1 MKRYDLKKI
10 IAISLTVA
18 ALTVQFSFGQ
28 TSKNKNVLFIAVD
41 DLKPLLGCYGV
52 TNIITPNI
60 DKLAK
65 DGVIFSNAHCQ
76 YAICSPSRASLLTGM
91 RPDYTQIWDFKARMR
106 DINPDI
112 LTIPQYFKNS
122 GYFSIGMGKVFDGRG
137 CDGWD
142 TQDVSSW
149 SEPLRIMGRN
159 EIYLYNKDPKKKPST
174 EMAIVN
180 DYAYKDGVI
189 AQTAMK
195 ELQTLSKQDKPFF
208 LAVGFL
214 KPHLPFCAPKKY
226 WDMYDRADIKLPK
239 YRKLPEGSPSYAF
252 QDSWEL
258 KGGYSD
264 IERGKPIPEA
274 KQKELIHGYMAC
286 VTYIDKL
293 IGELID
299 ELKATGQY
307 DNTIIV
313 LWGDHGWHLGDHGMF
328 CKHTNYEQA
337 TRSPLIFSGA
347 AIKTKDLNCSSP
359 TEFVDIFPTLCDLA
373 GLKTPE
379 QLDGISLL
387 PILDGKKTSVKDFAV
402 SQFGRNTSGKT
413 LMGYTYRDNRYR
425 YTAWVQKDFKKG
437 ERTGPVIDE
446 EFFDY
451 ETDPQETKNLINE
464 PKYSDEI
471 NRMRAIHKKNHK

>member
-1 MKRYDLKKI
+1 MEYDFKKVL
-10 IAISLTVA
+10 AISLTIA
-18 ALTVQFSFGQ
+18 ALTVQFAYGQ
-28 TSKNKNVLFIAVD
+28 TAKHKNVLFIAVD
-41 DLKPLLGCYGV
+41 DLKPMLGCYGV

-60 DKLAK
+60 DQLATN
-65 DGVIFSNAHCQ
+65 GVIFSNAHCQ

-91 RPDYTQIWDFKARMR
+91 RPDYTQIWDFKSRMR

-122 GYFSIGMGKVFDGRG
+122 GYTSIGMGKIFDGRG

-142 TQDVSSW
+142 TQDVPSW
-149 SEPLRIMGRN
+149 SEPLRMVGRGLV
-159 EIYLYNKDPKKKPST
+159 YLNTTDPKKKPST
-174 EMAIVN
+174 EIADVN
-180 DYAYKDGVI
+180 DYAYKDGLI
-189 AQTAMK
+189 AQTAIQ

-226 WDMYDRADIKLPK
+226 WDMYNREDIKLPY

-258 KGGYSD
+258 KGGYTD
-264 IERGKPIPEA
+264 IDRRKPIPEA

-293 IGELID
+293 VGEVID
-299 ELKATGQY
+299 ELKATDQY
-307 DNTIIV
+307 ENTIIV

-347 AIKTKDLNCSSP
+347 SIKAKDIDCSSP

-373 GLKTPE
+373 GLKKPAH
-379 QLDGISLL
+379 LDGTSLL
-387 PILDGKKTSVKDFAV
+387 PILDGKKTAVKDFAV
-402 SQFGRNTSGKT
+402 SQFARNTNGKS

-425 YTAWVQKDFKKG
+425 YTAWVKKNFKNG
-437 ERTGPVIDE
+437 EKTGPIVAE

-464 PKYSDEI
+464 PEYKKEI
-471 NRMRAIHKKNHK
+471 KRLRAIHKKRNK